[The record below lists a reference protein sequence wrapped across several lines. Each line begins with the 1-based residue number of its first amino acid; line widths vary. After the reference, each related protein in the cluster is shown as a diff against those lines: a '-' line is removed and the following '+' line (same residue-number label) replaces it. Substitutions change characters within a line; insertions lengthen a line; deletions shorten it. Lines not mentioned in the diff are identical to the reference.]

1 MQVPPPGF
9 NYQQSTQ
16 KNLVLHQQ
24 QTETSTRHVSQQGWH
39 QTNNGLSS
47 IYSSWS
53 NQSAVSYAAASTCP
67 PACVPDHV
75 MTNARHIL
83 GMETTI
89 DYLKELLSKEF
100 DMNVKERTAVKIL
113 KKDVENARHINKCLI
128 EQLQKAQAEKT
139 EVNSALQYVLA
150 VQNELSVNQKE
161 IVDAKSELVTA
172 QNSISD
178 LKAANAFLESKLA
191 ELQLQDEEKGPDTS
205 SETMKTASIPRECS
219 EKSLLEE
226 KQTDYETLKSQYDLL
241 KVELDS
247 TVQMKNIVTCMFKEL
262 SKKHLYMIEY
272 SGEQMYIDYE
282 EKHAK
287 FKGQLNSLKKD
298 STYEKQCSLIEQTLG
313 CLEQQLKLLEDFRE
327 DFRIRI
333 ELLMCRIDQEF
344 ALVSDLSIRARK
356 PSFEIPV
363 DDFDGLLQM
372 IAKIGGLELDEK
384 LNLKKIDPHSE

>member
-1 MQVPPPGF
+1 
-9 NYQQSTQ
+9 
-16 KNLVLHQQ
+16 
-24 QTETSTRHVSQQGWH
+24 
-39 QTNNGLSS
+39 
-47 IYSSWS
+47 
-53 NQSAVSYAAASTCP
+53 
-67 PACVPDHV
+67 

-150 VQNELSVNQKE
+150 VQHELSVNQKE
-161 IVDAKSELVTA
+161 LVDAKSELVTA

-191 ELQLQDEEKGPDTS
+191 DLQLQDEEKGPDTS
-205 SETMKTASIPRECS
+205 SETVKTASIPRECS

-282 EKHAK
+282 EKHAE
-287 FKGQLNSLKKD
+287 FKGKLNSLKED

-363 DDFDGLLQM
+363 DDFDQLLQV
-372 IAKIGGLELDEK
+372 IAQIGGLELDEK
-384 LNLKKIDPHSE
+384 LNPKKIDPHSE